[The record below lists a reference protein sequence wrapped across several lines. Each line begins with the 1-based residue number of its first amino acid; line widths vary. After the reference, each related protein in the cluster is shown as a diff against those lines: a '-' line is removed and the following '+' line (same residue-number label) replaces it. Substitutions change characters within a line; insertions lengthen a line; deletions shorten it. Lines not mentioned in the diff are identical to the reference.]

1 MKKYSTNI
9 LVYALN
15 NKNVLIDI
23 ISKTSTSDVIVQ
35 SINAINSTDDYMF
48 DIMISV
54 ESKEKLFKFINDIEM
69 LENVKKVERLIK

>member
-1 MKKYSTNI
+1 MYT
-9 LVYALN
+9 LN

-54 ESKEKLFKFINDIEM
+54 ENKEKLFKFINAIES